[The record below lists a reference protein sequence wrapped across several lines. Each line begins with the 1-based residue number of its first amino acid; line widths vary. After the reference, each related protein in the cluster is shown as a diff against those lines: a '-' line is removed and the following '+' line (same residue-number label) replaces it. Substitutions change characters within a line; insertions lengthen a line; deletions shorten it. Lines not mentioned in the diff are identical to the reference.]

1 MITIVNVRTDIENI
15 YPTDIYEYFISNN
28 VINVRKLSTMK
39 IVFQGS
45 INNYSVFI
53 DEAISKQ

>member
-15 YPTDIYEYFISNN
+15 YSTDIYEYFINN
-28 VINVRKLSTMK
+28 NIISVRKLSTMK

-53 DEAISKQ
+53 DETISK